1 LTGLYIVVFLKSKV
15 RLMKIRYLF
24 WLCLLS
30 ATVIGQNNK
39 SWRGYFSYNN
49 VVHLAE
55 SDTKIYAS
63 AENAYFTKD
72 LLSGELKTTNTV
84 DGLSGQNIEAFYHCK
99 NYPFTF
105 LGFSDGIINFINEN
119 AREVRSI
126 NDIRNNQGIAPN
138 LKKINHFYEHQNLL
152 YISCGFG
159 IVVFNLE
166 TLKFGDTYFIGAGG
180 AEVNVLNTT
189 VLDNMIYAT
198 IQNNGIR
205 RANLSNS
212 NLINFTSWVLFEGST
227 WKKTLTFGN
236 EIIGV
241 TFDNQLY
248 KIQNSSLSLIQNMNE
263 EIINLQA
270 TEDYLLAVSSNR
282 VSIFNSD
289 FMQQFNFQN
298 NLIFPTANFNCATVQ
313 NNILYVGTASRG
325 VLQTNL
331 NNLNASTFFKPDGPL
346 ENRVFKIKVTPENV
360 WSVYG
365 YFTNNYNPFPLNLYG
380 ISTLSS
386 NSWEHIAAQDVLGA
400 VDLCH
405 ININPRNPSE
415 VFVSSYHSGLLRIL
429 DRQVT
434 TLFNS
439 TNSSLESLSSGN
451 SIRIGQSA
459 FDNQGNLWVTNSRI
473 ANGLK
478 KKKTDGE
485 WSSFNLGNAIL
496 NPDSDDILDLVID
509 KNGVK
514 WIGTNRNGLIGFQD
528 NGNIIRKLTSGTDA
542 GALPSASVSSIAID
556 NRNQLWIGT
565 RQGLRIL
572 PSVDRFQGNQSL
584 GANAIIILEDDLAQ
598 ELLFQQSISKIK
610 VDGANNKWIG
620 TTDAGVF
627 LVSSN
632 GQQTLQRF
640 TSTNSPLPSNSI
652 TDIDINPST
661 GEVFFATDRGL
672 VSYKASATEGNDN
685 LNEVFVYPNPVR
697 PGYTGTVKI
706 SGLMD
711 RVNLKITDIE
721 GNLVFETTS
730 QGGTVEWDTTAFGK
744 YKVASGIYM
753 VFVVSN
759 DGVETKV
766 KKIMIVR

>member
-1 LTGLYIVVFLKSKV
+1 
-15 RLMKIRYLF
+15 MKFRYLF

-49 VVHLAE
+49 VVHLAD

-84 DGLSGQNIEAFYHCK
+84 DGLSGQNIEAFHHCK

-119 AREVRSI
+119 DRTVRSI

-166 TLKFGDTYFIGAGG
+166 TLKFGETYFIGAGG

-241 TFDNQLY
+241 TFDNKLY

-282 VSIFNSD
+282 VSVFNSD
-289 FMQQFNFQN
+289 FVQQFNFQN
-298 NLIFPTANFNCATVQ
+298 NLIFPTVNFNCATVQ
-313 NNILYVGTASRG
+313 NNILYVGTASQG
-325 VLQTNL
+325 VLQANL

-346 ENRVFKIKVTPENV
+346 ENRVFKIKVTPEKV
-360 WSVYG
+360 WCVYG

-386 NSWEHIAAQDVLGA
+386 SSWEHIAAQDVLGA

-429 DRQVT
+429 DLEVT

-485 WSSFNLGNAIL
+485 WSSFNLGSAIL
-496 NPDSDDILDLVID
+496 NPDSDDILDLAID

-652 TDIDINPST
+652 TDIDINPAT

-730 QGGTVEWDTTAFGK
+730 EGGTVEWDTTAFGK

>member
-1 LTGLYIVVFLKSKV
+1 
-15 RLMKIRYLF
+15 MKIRYLF

-119 AREVRSI
+119 NREVRSI

-263 EIINLQA
+263 EIINLQS

-289 FMQQFNFQN
+289 FMQQYNFQN
-298 NLIFPTANFNCATVQ
+298 NLIFPMVNFNCATVQ

-386 NSWEHIAAQDVLGA
+386 NSWEHIPAQDVLGA

-459 FDNQGNLWVTNSRI
+459 FDNEGNLWVTNSRI